1 MKPSD
6 PGSDGGEASA
16 ATAAPSGSSPRPTY
30 DGPTAIPYAGV
41 TRFLWGD
48 DDSGRVADWIYAST
62 DKIHMLVY
70 GLPPDGRCLH
80 SEAHRT
86 IFGAD
91 VTYHVLEGT
100 LVLANPESGE
110 VRVAREGETIL
121 FRRDTWHHIFSHDT
135 RRLRVLEFFAP
146 PPSTG
151 TSRAYAQQRPYLTES
166 RHADDS
172 LLGRWPPV
180 LPPAS
185 LQLRRCDD
193 RIWRLD
199 GDALVGIIASTEHL
213 TVGSLSLMPGRR
225 SAVETH
231 GVTSASTS
239 PTACCTYAR
248 SAATRPAGTSL
259 HRATAS
265 IARTGSVTSTSTSEM
280 LRPRPSSASRP
291 TGDRDGVSRHR
302 RRRDEGRGGNRGRWL
317 GRRSAQ
323 NVGAIGSRPRRH
335 AAACRLRRPGAARG
349 RPRSSRGRRDRRLRA
364 GRPPRRRARRGLV
377 RLARARHRRVV
388 QGHRADPRRI
398 GRASRGAGR
407 GRVRRR

>member
-1 MKPSD
+1 MPESMKPSE
-6 PGSDGGEASA
+6 PGSDGGAAAASP
-16 ATAAPSGSSPRPTY
+16 ATPSGSSPRPTY
-30 DGPTAIPYAGV
+30 DGPAAIPYAGV

-48 DDSGRVADWIYAST
+48 EESGQVADWIYAST

-70 GLPPDGRCLH
+70 GLAPDGRCLH

-100 LVLANPESGE
+100 LVLSNPESGE
-110 VRVAREGETIL
+110 VRVAHEGETIL

-180 LPPAS
+180 LPPAT
-185 LQLRRCDD
+185 LALRRGDD

-213 TVGSLSLMPGRR
+213 TVGSLSLMPGKR

-231 GVTSASTS
+231 GGDECLYVTE
-239 PTACCTYAR
+239 
-248 SAATRPAGTSL
+248 GVL
-259 HRATAS
+259 HV
-265 IARTGSVTSTSTSEM
+265 RTFG
-280 LRPRPSSASRP
+280 
-291 TGDRDGVSRHR
+291 GDGPGWHELAPGDGFYCPDGVAH
-302 RRRDEGRGGNRGRWL
+302 
-317 GRRSAQ
+317 Q
-323 NVGAIGSRPRRH
+323 YFNVGHAP
-335 AAACRLRRPGAARG
+335 AAAVFGVAPDWRP
-349 RPRSSRGRRDRRLRA
+349 
-364 GRPPRRRARRGLV
+364 
-377 RLARARHRRVV
+377 
-388 QGHRADPRRI
+388 
-398 GRASRGAGR
+398 
-407 GRVRRR
+407 